1 MRRGIRVR
9 SLSMDVWFE
18 MAFCGQDIG
27 DLKEERRK
35 VDEAMREF

>member
-1 MRRGIRVR
+1 
-9 SLSMDVWFE
+9 MDLWFE
-18 MAFCGQDIG
+18 MALRRQDSG